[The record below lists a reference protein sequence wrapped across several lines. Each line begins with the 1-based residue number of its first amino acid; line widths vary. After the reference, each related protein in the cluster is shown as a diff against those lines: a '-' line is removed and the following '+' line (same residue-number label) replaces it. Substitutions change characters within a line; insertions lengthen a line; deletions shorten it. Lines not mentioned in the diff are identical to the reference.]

1 MKDLLALFLQVV
13 LLLSDT
19 QIKDESFAEDLS
31 NLLNTYEVPNLLGSG
46 DLAGI
51 FENIRPRAKQAGMD
65 SNRDQ
70 LYNFFVQEV
79 SMISLSPGGGQGV
92 LECPI
97 LTSAAAAADR
107 SQAVHL
113 MVYIIGSS
121 EPAIFFSNLERTVQ
135 TVWLVMHNAP
145 QSVQS

>member
-1 MKDLLALFLQVV
+1 VKDLLALFLQVV

-19 QIKDESFAEDLS
+19 QIKDESFVEDLS

-70 LYNFFVQEV
+70 LYNFFVQ
-79 SMISLSPGGGQGV
+79 GGRGI

-97 LTSAAAAADR
+97 LTSAAAAANR

-113 MVYIIGSS
+113 MLYIIGSS
-121 EPAIFFSNLERTVQ
+121 EPAIFLAI
-135 TVWLVMHNAP
+135 WNA
-145 QSVQS
+145 QCKQFGW